1 MTISAL
7 YKKPKEIDKI
17 KPPPDAKQNQVVF
30 ATRAHHGKEA
40 PKGESGQAQPEGH
53 PVKSEEAEKSERR
66 CGDKAPDLWGVD
78 GIEVE
83 ILNFRPDER
92 AFPQGLVQTTLD
104 KASVDAGEVY
114 KVEVETGLGSSG
126 DDKEWDN
133 GQRHRAVPNQAADQ

>member
-53 PVKSEEAEKSERR
+53 PVKCEEAEKSERR
-66 CGDKAPDLWGVD
+66 RGDKTADLGGVD
-78 GIEVE
+78 RVE
-83 ILNFRPDER
+83 IEILDFGPDEC
-92 AFPQGLVQTTLD
+92 AFAQGLVQTTLY
-104 KASVDAGEVY
+104 KASVDAGEVD
-114 KVEVETGLGSSG
+114 KVEIKAGLGSCS
-126 DDKEWDN
+126 DDEQGNK
-133 GQRHRAVPNQAADQ
+133 GQ